1 MKRISL
7 LLAAT
12 TMLWGSIYVCNK
24 MLLDTIPGFTLL
36 CLRYCIAAVVMLSL
50 LAIQRK
56 KGYGKIK
63 PIEAKDGKYVVLFG
77 LGAYVISV
85 SLQLFGT
92 KLFGAAISSL
102 INCLNP
108 IFICFFAVLLLHEQM
123 TVKKIICIVCAA
135 VGAACIVGGD
145 LTGGTHITGM
155 VLSMGSA
162 LSWGI
167 VSVCARSLTKKY
179 DALTITTYGIC
190 IAVIATLPLMIW
202 ERYHSV
208 GGSFLQPKCIILIL
222 TYGVHSP
229 AKMIL

>member
-1 MKRISL
+1 
-7 LLAAT
+7 
-12 TMLWGSIYVCNK
+12 

-85 SLQLFGT
+85 SLQQFGT
-92 KLFGAAISSL
+92 KLCGAAISSL
-102 INCLNP
+102 INCMNP

-123 TVKKIICIVCAA
+123 TAKKIICIVCAA

-145 LTGGTHITGM
+145 LTGGAHITGM

-167 VSVCARSLTKKY
+167 VSVCARPLTKNMTRSQSQ
-179 DALTITTYGIC
+179 LTGF
-190 IAVIATLPLMIW
+190 ALPL
-202 ERYHSV
+202 
-208 GGSFLQPKCIILIL
+208 LQRFP
-222 TYGVHSP
+222 
-229 AKMIL
+229 